1 MEHPNKNRLL
11 EYFYRESSEQN
22 FRKTQVHLQSC
33 VSCREHVSGL
43 KVATETLNIIPQQKP
58 QHNTFALILKGITVN
73 PQKSFQKRPAISVI
87 PYFQIAAAIPFILA
101 ILYFI
106 QSKLTTLSLWLSLEE
121 LWIVQILGSFGLVTV
136 LFFCIGSFL
145 TLSIAPILLF
155 DLEKKNNIN
164 QAFKFS
170 WR

>member
-22 FRKTQVHLQSC
+22 FRKTRDHIQSC
-33 VSCREHVSGL
+33 VSCREHLSGL
-43 KVATETLNIIPQQKP
+43 KVATEALNIIPEQKP
-58 QHNTFALILKGITVN
+58 QGNTFDLILKEIAVS
-73 PQKSFQKRPAISVI
+73 PRQSLQKRPAVSVI

-106 QSKLTTLSLWLSLEE
+106 QSKLTATTFWLSLEE
-121 LWIVQILGSFGLVTV
+121 LWIVQMLGSFGLVTLV
-136 LFFCIGSFL
+136 FFCVGSFL
-145 TLSIAPILLF
+145 TLSLAPILLF
-155 DLEKKNNIN
+155 DSEKNNNIN
-164 QAFKFS
+164 QAIKFS

>member
-11 EYFYRESSEQN
+11 EYFYHESNEQN

-33 VSCREHVSGL
+33 VSCREHLSGL
-43 KVATETLNIIPQQKP
+43 KVATEALNIIPEQKP
-58 QHNTFALILKGITVN
+58 QGNTFDLILKEITVS
-73 PQKSFQKRPAISVI
+73 PQQSLQKRPAASVI

-101 ILYFI
+101 VLYFI
-106 QSKLTTLSLWLSLEE
+106 QSKLAATTFWLSLEE
-121 LWIVQILGSFGLVTV
+121 LWIVQTLGSFGLVTV

-155 DLEKKNNIN
+155 DSEKKNNFN
-164 QAFKFS
+164 QTFKFS